1 MIREK
6 QFNSERI
13 IDLTGPQGNA
23 FYLLG
28 IANST
33 SKQLG
38 HAKEQTD
45 KILNDMQSG
54 DYEQLLEVFD
64 HNFGT
69 IYTLER

>member
-1 MIREK
+1 MIRAKEHY
-6 QFNSERI
+6 SERI

-38 HAKEQTD
+38 HTKEERE
-45 KILNDMQSG
+45 KILNDMREG
-54 DYEQLLEVFD
+54 DYEQLIQVFD